1 MMDRQARA
9 SIRVMR
15 LWKPHDLG
23 VFLPPSH
30 YPASHHEQDRFRE
43 RRALALTQAVQI
55 GRDAAPSSAN
65 VRYPAAANT
74 CARPIGA

>member
-1 MMDRQARA
+1 MMDRQAWA

-43 RRALALTQAVQI
+43 RRSPAGAPVPLRYVI
-55 GRDAAPSSAN
+55 VAA
-65 VRYPAAANT
+65 
-74 CARPIGA
+74 IEQQ